1 MNQRVAVLATVAAV
15 GLGTSGAAGQQRAIE
30 PDLAKL
36 ASGQG
41 LRVTVTNRSVAG
53 FTDGARRGLR
63 LSEGPG
69 EGAAYLE
76 GVEFANGT
84 IELDI
89 RGKDAQGQSF
99 VGVAFHGVDSTT
111 HEAIYFRPFNFRAA
125 DSTRRAHAVQYISQP
140 TYTWQKLRTEHPGMY
155 EKPVNPAPDPN
166 GWFHARVVV
175 AGPKVSVFVDDATEP
190 SLVVTRLS
198 ERTKG
203 LVGLWVGNGSGGD
216 FANLRIRPVADR

>member
-1 MNQRVAVLATVAAV
+1 MSRRILILSIIAAV
-15 GLGTSGAAGQQRAIE
+15 GFCTSGVAGQQRPME

-41 LRVTVTNRSVAG
+41 LRVTVTNRRVTS

-84 IELDI
+84 IELDF
-89 RGKDAQGQSF
+89 RGKGVEPSF
-99 VGVAFHGVDSTT
+99 VGLAFHGVDSAT
-111 HEAIYFRPFNFRAA
+111 HEAIYFRPFNFQAA
-125 DSTRRAHAVQYISQP
+125 DSTRHAHAVQYISQP
-140 TYTWQKLRTEHPGMY
+140 TYTWRKLRTEHPGVY
-155 EKPVNPAPDPN
+155 EKPVDAAPDPN
-166 GWFHARVVV
+166 GWFHVRVVV
-175 AGPKVSVFVDDATEP
+175 AGSKVSVFVGNATEP

-198 ERTKG
+198 ERSSG
-203 LVGLWVGNGSGGD
+203 LVGFWVGNGSGGD
-216 FANLRIRPVADR
+216 FANLTIRPE